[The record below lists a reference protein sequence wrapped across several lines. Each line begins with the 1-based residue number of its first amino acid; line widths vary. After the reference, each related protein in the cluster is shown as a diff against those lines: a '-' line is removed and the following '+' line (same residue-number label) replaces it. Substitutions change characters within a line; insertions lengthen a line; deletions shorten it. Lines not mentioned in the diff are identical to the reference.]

1 MTAVGTFITL
11 NDTVNIVTY
20 PFELVI
26 KLVSFANIIQTSL
39 SCAHYK
45 RCMLAF
51 WLLMLDPFLNAFH
64 LRNKASH
71 SGRSPGQLLAES
83 V

>member
-39 SCAHYK
+39 SCAH
-45 RCMLAF
+45 
-51 WLLMLDPFLNAFH
+51 
-64 LRNKASH
+64 
-71 SGRSPGQLLAES
+71 
-83 V
+83 